1 MYATLTIAV
10 ALVVFFLQLTM
21 IGNIIYDGLP
31 EEEYFLP
38 CDEEAVVDEGE
49 RRLQAGGKNGGGG
62 DGESCDTHLIFKW
75 SMFGISMP
83 KSGRT

>member
-31 EEEYFLP
+31 EEEYFLR

-49 RRLQAGGKNGGGG
+49 PACRPV
-62 DGESCDTHLIFKW
+62 E
-75 SMFGISMP
+75 
-83 KSGRT
+83 RTAVAATASRAIPT